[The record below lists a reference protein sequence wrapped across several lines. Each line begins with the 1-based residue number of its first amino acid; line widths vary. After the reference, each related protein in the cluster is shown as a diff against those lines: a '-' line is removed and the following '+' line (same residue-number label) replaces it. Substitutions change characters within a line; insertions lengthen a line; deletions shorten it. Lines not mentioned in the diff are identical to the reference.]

1 MSRNVRRNGKS
12 AARDANASRSQAPA
26 SPARFT
32 PAVPPGTATG
42 RKTDAR
48 VERTRTQLG
57 TAFLNLII
65 EKPVKEVT
73 VQDILDRSGVGRS
86 TFYLHYRDIDD
97 LLVTQLEL
105 FCEMMSSSLSAKKDK
120 SHRVVPVAELFAHI
134 GNENKLYRVLSD
146 SGHLKDFWEL
156 AEGCFARGIEKRLAE
171 SGRMNDVPA
180 RELAARASALSG
192 SLLAL
197 LRWWLDRGEKESP
210 IAMDEMFH
218 RMVWQGAGT
227 SGESKDPHSSSPPKQ
242 PPSHR

>member
-1 MSRNVRRNGKS
+1 LLNKGAEVSRNVRKDRKSTARNPES
-12 AARDANASRSQAPA
+12 SRSEAPA

-32 PAVPPGTATG
+32 PATPPNAETG

-65 EKPVKEVT
+65 EKPVNEVT
-73 VQDILDRSGVGRS
+73 VQDVLHRSGVGRS
-86 TFYLHYRDIDD
+86 TFYLHYRDLDD
-97 LLVTQLEL
+97 LLVSQLEL

-120 SHRVVPVAELFAHI
+120 SHRVMPVAELFAHI
-134 GNENKLYRVLSD
+134 GNGNKLYRVLSD

-156 AEGCFARGIEKRLAE
+156 AEGCFARGIERRLAE
-171 SGRMNDVPA
+171 SGRMNDMPT

-210 IAMDEMFH
+210 KAMDEMFH
-218 RMVWQGAGT
+218 RMVWGGV
-227 SGESKDPHSSSPPKQ
+227 
-242 PPSHR
+242 R